1 MKDKE
6 ITEFRVKLEEMKN
19 ELLNDSDETV
29 QEMRNDASLYADP
42 TDRASMETDNN
53 NLLRIRDRERKL
65 LSKIDEA
72 LIRLHNKSYGECEE
86 CGENIDI
93 ERLKIRPVTTF
104 CVRCKEKLE
113 SRED

>member
-1 MKDKE
+1 MQ
-6 ITEFRVKLEEMKN
+6 RVSVSFTQTN
-19 ELLNDSDETV
+19 S
-29 QEMRNDASLYADP
+29 
-42 TDRASMETDNN
+42 
-53 NLLRIRDRERKL
+53 RERKL

-104 CVRCKEKLE
+104 CVRCKEKIE
-113 SRED
+113 SREDYTLFLKQDIFPALE